1 MSLHSCEERD
11 GQGSVDVELCVDR
24 VCASTKYDDD
34 AMMRAALGCCCCC
47 IVSIILTSLIRCF
60 KSASMSVTSLLLS
73 VSLSVAVT
81 VGVGVSV
88 AATATAWDT
97 FSPTDTDPL
106 LFSNRRESRKLS
118 LIGVISATA
127 RAFPEF
133 DAVIRPLNGRS
144 RAFKVLRITKEL

>member
-1 MSLHSCEERD
+1 M
-11 GQGSVDVELCVDR
+11 ELCVDR

-34 AMMRAALGCCCCC
+34 EMMRAALGCCCC
-47 IVSIILTSLIRCF
+47 IASIILTSLIRCF
-60 KSASMSVTSLLLS
+60 KSESISVTSLLLS
-73 VSLSVAVT
+73 VSLTAAVT
-81 VGVGVSV
+81 VGVGVRV

-106 LFSNRRESRKLS
+106 LFSSRRESRKLS
-118 LIGVISATA
+118 LIGVISATV

-144 RAFKVLRITKEL
+144 RAFNVLRIMEEL